1 MEAVLETDR
10 LLFRKFTIDDA
21 GLIYDLNLD
30 PEVTKYTKDPMTDVE
45 QAKKVLREVILPQYS
60 LYGHGRWAL
69 HLKEGNEFIGWCGL
83 KYRPE
88 LDEIDLGYRFKK
100 KYWGKGYA
108 TEAAAACLDYGFEK
122 LRFRDVYSFTSVL
135 NKSSERVMQKIGME
149 KEGEFDHPKIEQGHP
164 LRRHVL
170 YRVGKTV

>member
-1 MEAVLETDR
+1 METVLETDR

-21 GLIYDLNLD
+21 ELIYDLNFD

-108 TEAAAACLDYGFEK
+108 TEAAKATIQYGFDR
-122 LRFRDVYSFTSVL
+122 LGLNIITGRALPGNDASVAVL
-135 NKSSERVMQKIGME
+135 KKCGME
-149 KEGEFDHPKIEQGHP
+149 YMGIQNVDGYDHITYQINSLK
-164 LRRHVL
+164 
-170 YRVGKTV
+170 K